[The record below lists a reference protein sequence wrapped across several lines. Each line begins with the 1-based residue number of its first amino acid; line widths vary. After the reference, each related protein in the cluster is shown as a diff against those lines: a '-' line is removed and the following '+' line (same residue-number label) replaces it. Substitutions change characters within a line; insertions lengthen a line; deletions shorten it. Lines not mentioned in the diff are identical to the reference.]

1 MKQKLLI
8 FGGAGLVGS
17 KFLSLYSDKYNIDAP
32 EIDELD
38 ILNHNQLAS
47 YVEKS
52 EAEIIINYAA
62 FTDVDK
68 AEEQRGDK
76 EGIVY
81 KLNSL
86 VVKDMCDLCKK
97 LNKHYIHFSTDYVF
111 NGEKSDRPY
120 TEEDT
125 PDPLS
130 WYGETKYLAE
140 KFIKESGILA
150 TIIRLSMPFSAH
162 YELKSDI
169 ARFFLKQLQDN
180 QEIVAIDNQFVT
192 PIYVND
198 LATVLDVLIKNKAT
212 GIYHAV
218 CNNYTTPFDFATLI
232 AEKFGLNVNL
242 IKSTKIEE
250 YNKTRLAKRS
260 KYGWMSVEKFENRF
274 GKGILHSVE
283 ESINLFKQEIE

>member
-17 KFLSLYSDKYNIDAP
+17 KFLSLYSDKYDIDAP

-38 ILNHNQLAS
+38 ILNHDALAR

-52 EAEIIINYAA
+52 EAEIIVNYAA

-68 AEEQRGDK
+68 AEEQKGDK

-86 VVKDMCDLCKK
+86 VVSDLCELCKK
-97 LNKHYIHFSTDYVF
+97 FNKHYVHFSTDYVF
-111 NGEKSDRPY
+111 NGEKSESPY

-130 WYGETKYLAE
+130 WYGETKYMAE
-140 KFIKESGILA
+140 KFIKESGVSAVIV
-150 TIIRLSMPFSAH
+150 RLSMPFSAH
-162 YELKSDI
+162 FELKSDI
-169 ARFFLKQLQDN
+169 ARFFLKQLQEN
-180 QEIVAIDNQFVT
+180 QEITAIDDQFVT
-192 PIYVND
+192 PVFVSD
-198 LATVLDVLIKNKAT
+198 LAKALDVLIENKAT

-218 CNNYTTPFDFATLI
+218 CSNYTTPFDFAKII
-232 AEKFGLNVNL
+232 AEKFSLNADLV
-242 IKSTKIEE
+242 KSTKIEE
-250 YNKTRLAKRS
+250 YNKTRTAKRS
-260 KYGWMSVEKFENRF
+260 KYGWLSVKKFENEF
-274 GKGILHSVE
+274 GKEILHSVE
-283 ESINLFKQEIE
+283 ESIDLFKKEIV